1 MKLVK
6 GGKKGV
12 ENSDLQSYKVA
23 FLSILKQLK
32 KKSEPAT
39 ENFHVAVIAWN
50 IGNIKLQGVPGLE
63 FLMETTK
70 TSSGLNRKE
79 WKLMQDMVEYRIKH
93 FSDMPLFIKDIHN
106 ADDEENFTLE
116 IIDMDEFINKG
127 TQDLI
132 GDDFDDEF
140 DDDDFDDNDFEDDDI
155 DPEILLQQEGIINR
169 DILIVM
175 PTEKFLKFSRLER
188 KESVYFIPEFYD
200 FEMEYKSWLR
210 KNFKTIFELEICELD
225 EDMWPKKLTFT
236 LFEKYFS
243 VRRLEMG
250 YDLLSEPI
258 YKE

>member
-1 MKLVK
+1 MKIVK
-6 GGKKGV
+6 GGKKGA
-12 ENSDLQSYKVA
+12 ENFDYHSYKEA
-23 FLSILKQLK
+23 FLNILKQFQ

-50 IGNIKLQGVPGLE
+50 IGNIKMQGVPGFE

-70 TSSGLNRKE
+70 TSSGLTKKE
-79 WKLMQDMVEYRIKH
+79 WKLMQEMVEYRIKQ
-93 FSDMPLFIKDIHN
+93 FSNMPLFIKDIHN

-116 IIDMDEFINKG
+116 IIDMDEFIIEG
-127 TQDLI
+127 TQDHI

-140 DDDDFDDNDFEDDDI
+140 DDDDFDDDDI
-155 DPEILLQQEGIINR
+155 DPEIMQQQEGIINR
-169 DILIVM
+169 DILIVT
-175 PTEKFLKFSRLER
+175 PTEEFLKFSGLDKR
-188 KESVYFIPEFYD
+188 ESVYFIPEFYD

-210 KNFKTIFELEICELD
+210 KNFKSIFELEICELD

-236 LFEKYFS
+236 LFEKYFF

>member
-23 FLSILKQLK
+23 FLSILKQFQ

-140 DDDDFDDNDFEDDDI
+140 DDDDFEDDDI

-175 PTEKFLKFSRLER
+175 PTEEFLKFSGLER

>member
-6 GGKKGV
+6 GGKKGA
-12 ENSDLQSYKVA
+12 ENFDYHSYKEA
-23 FLSILKQLK
+23 FLNILKQFQ

-50 IGNIKLQGVPGLE
+50 IGNIKLQGVPGFE

-70 TSSGLNRKE
+70 TSSGLTRKE
-79 WKLMQDMVEYRIKH
+79 WKLMQEMIEYRIKH
-93 FSDMPLFIKDIHN
+93 FSDMPLFIRDIHN

-132 GDDFDDEF
+132 SDDFDD
-140 DDDDFDDNDFEDDDI
+140 DFEDDDI
-155 DPEILLQQEGIINR
+155 DPEILLEQEGIINR
-169 DILIVM
+169 DILIVT
-175 PTEKFLKFSRLER
+175 PTEEFLKFSGLDK

-210 KNFKTIFELEICELD
+210 KNFKSIFELEICELD
-225 EDMWPKKLTFT
+225 EDIRPKKLTFT
-236 LFEKYFS
+236 LFEKYFF

-250 YDLLSEPI
+250 YDLVSEPI

>member
-6 GGKKGV
+6 GGKKGA
-12 ENSDLQSYKVA
+12 ENFDYHSYKEA
-23 FLSILKQLK
+23 FLNILKQFQ

-50 IGNIKLQGVPGLE
+50 IGNIKLQGVPGFE

-70 TSSGLNRKE
+70 TSSGLTRKE
-79 WKLMQDMVEYRIKH
+79 WKLMQEMIEYRIKH
-93 FSDMPLFIKDIHN
+93 FSDMPLFIRDIHN

-132 GDDFDDEF
+132 SDDFDD
-140 DDDDFDDNDFEDDDI
+140 DFEDDDI
-155 DPEILLQQEGIINR
+155 DPEILLEQEGIINR
-169 DILIVM
+169 DILIVT
-175 PTEKFLKFSRLER
+175 PTEEFLKFSGLER

-210 KNFKTIFELEICELD
+210 KNFKSIFELEICELD

-236 LFEKYFS
+236 LFEKYFF

-250 YDLLSEPI
+250 YDLVSEPI

>member
-6 GGKKGV
+6 GGKKGS
-12 ENSDLQSYKVA
+12 ENSVPHSYKEA
-23 FLSILKQLK
+23 FLSILKQFQ

-63 FLMETTK
+63 FLMESTK

-140 DDDDFDDNDFEDDDI
+140 DDDEFEDDDF
-155 DPEILLQQEGIINR
+155 DPEILLKQEGIINR
-169 DILIVM
+169 DILIVT
-175 PTEKFLKFSRLER
+175 PTEEFLKFSGLER

-210 KNFKTIFELEICELD
+210 KNFKSIFELEICELD